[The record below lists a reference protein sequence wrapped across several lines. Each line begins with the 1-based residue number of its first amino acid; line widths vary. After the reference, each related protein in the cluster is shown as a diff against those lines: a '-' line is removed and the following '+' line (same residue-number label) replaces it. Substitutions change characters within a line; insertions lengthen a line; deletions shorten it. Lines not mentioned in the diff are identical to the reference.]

1 MPSLNMHE
9 LTVAEQIN
17 SVYSLTLHSYMF
29 DKSKIIKD
37 EMKFNSHFFFFIF
50 SFSCKKRLKF

>member
-17 SVYSLTLHSYMF
+17 SYYSLTLHSYMF

-37 EMKFNSHFFFFIF
+37 EMKFNSHFFSLYFPFHV
-50 SFSCKKRLKF
+50 KNV

>member
-17 SVYSLTLHSYMF
+17 IYYSLTLHVYMF

-37 EMKFNSHFFFFIF
+37 KMNFKSHFFSKYVPFRV
-50 SFSCKKRLKF
+50 KNV